1 MSSRRNS
8 LAPPEQTNLE
18 DPGAH
23 ELESEPD
30 DHFSDAQS
38 NADESSASPIPRTRV
53 EKVSDEPSYGEV
65 PGTEPY
71 LLREGD
77 AKPDEISVIAENKDE
92 ASESADSVAN
102 AQIADPPSNPGGQPI
117 PTTILEESANSNG
130 RQTPDEKKHEA
141 DPLPDLIVKADGTL
155 EDGSADTTAL
165 TSHPDSIHFSQE
177 SAIAETA
184 AVSSTAE
191 DLGEK
196 EVEAGEEETSDDDFG
211 DDFDEFEEGGGD
223 DDDFGDFDDGFEEP
237 PPVAAA
243 APQSQPSTQPAL
255 AVPPPLSFP
264 VPDFE
269 GLDAEDIL
277 KTAAPY
283 LNGLYQP
290 DDSLPDPPQLN
301 NSIFLTPR
309 SASLWSQLVAP
320 PPLQPPDWIRSR
332 IRRLFLVSL
341 GVPVDLDEILP
352 ASKQKKL
359 ILPSLTVRRSDSP
372 RTSSDSR
379 SNTGGG
385 AASKDGASSAA
396 ANNSVARLKQSGTNG
411 SNSSLDSQGKPAPSS
426 RKRKGPPPPPD
437 LDVVAGQQLC
447 KTTDEALDGMTDDE
461 LWAHAKKLAAVEVA
475 AKETLEYWT
484 KRTDEK
490 IGDREAFEGVIESL
504 VAHARKTRK

>member
-1 MSSRRNS
+1 MSSRRSS
-8 LAPPEQTNLE
+8 LVPPEPDNQE

-23 ELESEPD
+23 DLAEFEPE

-38 NADESSASPIPRTRV
+38 VANESSASPIPRTRV

-71 LLREGD
+71 LMREGD
-77 AKPDEISVIAENKDE
+77 AKPDEISVIADSNDGT
-92 ASESADSVAN
+92 SETADSAAA
-102 AQIADPPSNPGGQPI
+102 AQGPDRPTEQPI
-117 PTTILEESANSNG
+117 PTTILEESADSSSSKA
-130 RQTPDEKKHEA
+130 PDEKKHEA
-141 DPLPDLIVKADGTL
+141 DPAPDLIVRADGTL
-155 EDGSADTTAL
+155 EDGSDGTTVDGSIPSPAL
-165 TSHPDSIHFSQE
+165 TGQPEAIHFSQE
-177 SAIAETA
+177 SPLPSA
-184 AVSSTAE
+184 
-191 DLGEK
+191 
-196 EVEAGEEETSDDDFG
+196 AGEDDFG

-223 DDDFGDFDDGFEEP
+223 DDDFGDFDDGFEVPPPPP

-243 APQSQPSTQPAL
+243 AALQPQPPPQPAP
-255 AVPPPLSFP
+255 AVPSSLGFP
-264 VPDFE
+264 IPDFE
-269 GLDAEDIL
+269 GLDADDIL
-277 KTAAPY
+277 RAAAPY

-290 DDSLPDPPQLN
+290 DDSLPSPPPLS

-359 ILPSLTVRRSDSP
+359 ILPSLAVHRSDSP

-385 AASKDGASSAA
+385 ATATA

-411 SNSSLDSQGKPAPSS
+411 SNSSLDSQGKPTPSS
-426 RKRKGPPPPPD
+426 RKRKGPPPPPE

-461 LWAHAKKLAAVEVA
+461 IRAHVKKLAAIEVA
-475 AKETLEYWT
+475 AKEALEYWT
-484 KRTDEK
+484 KRIDEK